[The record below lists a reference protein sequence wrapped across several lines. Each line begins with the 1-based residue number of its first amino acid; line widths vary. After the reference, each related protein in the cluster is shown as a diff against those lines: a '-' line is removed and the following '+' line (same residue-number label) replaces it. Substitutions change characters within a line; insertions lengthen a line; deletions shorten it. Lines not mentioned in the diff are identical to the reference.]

1 MLSILA
7 LSAATLALNP
17 TADFTVHEWGT
28 FTSFSGPG
36 GGAIPYHVR
45 IAEDLPPFVQAR
57 FVGNRWLNADTPEF
71 TKAALHAAQR
81 METPVIYF
89 HAPREME
96 VSVEVR
102 FPQGLISEVYPPVTS
117 FLPASL
123 PSPAI
128 PDTGSSV
135 RWDNVRIVPQPRA
148 GTLKLKD
155 AGTSH
160 YAHARNTKGDSVHL
174 SHHGVEHTERFL
186 FYRGVGN
193 PDLKINA
200 LALGG
205 GRLILDSG
213 AGPLDTFILEN
224 LHGTLRFSFHQG
236 LKPGVEVTI
245 PAKSG
250 SQADLEAA
258 MTSALARAGLHDDE
272 ARAMV
277 ATWKHHWFAEEGT
290 RMLVVLPQSLID
302 SVLPLT
308 VSPTPARTTR
318 VFVSRLEV
326 LTPERQAWIETQ
338 LKKLAADPN
347 SAEAQEQ
354 LESLGRFRLPAVE
367 YARNALLL
375 REGC

>member
-17 TADFTVHEWGT
+17 TPNFTVHEWGT
-28 FTSFSGPG
+28 FTSFSGHG
-36 GGAIPYHVR
+36 GGAIPYHIL

-57 FVGNRWLNADTPEF
+57 FVGGRWLSADSPEF
-71 TKAALHAAQR
+71 TKAALHATQR

-96 VSVEVR
+96 VSVQVR
-102 FPQGLISEVYPPVTS
+102 FPMGLISEVYPPVTA
-117 FLPASL
+117 FLPESL
-123 PSPAI
+123 PLPSIPAA
-128 PDTGSSV
+128 GSSV
-135 RWDNVRIVPQPRA
+135 RWDNVRIVPNATA
-148 GTLKLKD
+148 GTPALQD

-160 YAHARNTKGDSVHL
+160 YAHARNTSGDPVHV
-174 SHHGVEHTERFL
+174 SHQGVEHTERFL

-193 PDLKINA
+193 PDLKVSA
-200 LALGG
+200 SALGSDK
-205 GRLILDSG
+205 LVLNSG

-224 LHGTLRFSFHQG
+224 LRGELRFSFHQN
-236 LKPGVEVTI
+236 LRPGVEVTI
-245 PAKSG
+245 PAKPG

-258 MTSALARAGLHDDE
+258 MTRALARAGLHDDE
-272 ARAMV
+272 AAAMV

-290 RMLVVLPQSLID
+290 RMLVILPQSLID

-308 VSPTPARTTR
+308 ITPTPERTTR

-338 LKKLAADPN
+338 LKKLAEDPN
-347 SAEAQEQ
+347 SAEAEEQ
-354 LESLGRFRLPAVE
+354 LKSLGRFRAPAVE
-367 YARNALLL
+367 YAKTALLL